1 MLYSEKREQNNFY
14 KQFQFKDNL
23 GFFWVSHDHLAD
35 WLPHPSIKLWNR
47 LNKVDKCKTRLN
59 KVDKCKAQLSVNLS
73 VIGIYPKSN
82 LSLKSLK
89 DSKYQIIAK
98 KKINAMYETVFE
110 HEQDHKSS
118 SQCIDE
124 YATIAI
130 FLSTG
135 PRKLTNKE
143 TIFIEE
149 SAENNLICAAGCS
162 HVYSQSMEASQDDMA
177 WCYKCLNIPNPL
189 KHLKVLWLGATNV

>member
-47 LNKVDKCKTRLN
+47 LNKVDKCK
-59 KVDKCKAQLSVNLS
+59 AQLSVNLS

-89 DSKYQIIAK
+89 HSKYQIIAK